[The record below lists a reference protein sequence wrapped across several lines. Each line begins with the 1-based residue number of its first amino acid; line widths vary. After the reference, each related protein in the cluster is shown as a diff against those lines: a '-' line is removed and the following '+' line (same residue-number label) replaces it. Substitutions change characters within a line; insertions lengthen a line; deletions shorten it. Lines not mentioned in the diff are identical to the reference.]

1 MHSASSINAYFW
13 LINLFLLLTGFIL
26 TFFKFQLFSFA
37 QFAGKEVNDLGS
49 KSNFILAFN
58 LVEHGLLIFL
68 LLTVVFAVIMSSL
81 KQRYEDDV
89 KSIIS
94 FLQMSILGL
103 EKKFAELYNI
113 KIAEAAKEL
122 NLKGE
127 PIEAYFVDIP
137 EAKPSG
143 TLPSV

>member
-1 MHSASSINAYFW
+1 M
-13 LINLFLLLTGFIL
+13 
-26 TFFKFQLFSFA
+26 
-37 QFAGKEVNDLGS
+37 GS
-49 KSNFILAFN
+49 KSNLILTFN
-58 LVEHGLLIFL
+58 LVEHLLLIFL

-143 TLPSV
+143 TMPPV